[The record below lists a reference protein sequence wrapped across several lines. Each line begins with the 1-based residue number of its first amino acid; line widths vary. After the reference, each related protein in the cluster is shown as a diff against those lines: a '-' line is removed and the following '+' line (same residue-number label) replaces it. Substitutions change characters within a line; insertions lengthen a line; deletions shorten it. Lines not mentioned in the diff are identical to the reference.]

1 MVNQALFLL
10 ISGTRVFVVDRPYGI
25 RVKLGYVLGWIACST
40 INRPGDI
47 AYYAIDPVK
56 DDMYRRY
63 QYQEITNAR
72 IGGIFSKEIGKAS
85 VLDTRELLQAHVVTV
100 KSYKDTILCE

>member
-1 MVNQALFLL
+1 
-10 ISGTRVFVVDRPYGI
+10 
-25 RVKLGYVLGWIACST
+25 
-40 INRPGDI
+40 
-47 AYYAIDPVK
+47 
-56 DDMYRRY
+56 MYRRY
-63 QYQEITNAR
+63 QYQEISNVR